1 MLIIAGRLTFDPAH
15 TQTAKDAA
23 AEMMAATL
31 EEEGCQDYV
40 FSIDMADEATIR
52 IFEIWDS
59 EEHLAAH
66 FQTEHMKVY
75 REKIAGIGISD
86 RSIAKYQVASSEPM

>member
-1 MLIIAGRLTFDPAH
+1 MLIIAGTITFDPVH
-15 TQTAKDAA
+15 TETAKAAA

-31 EEEGCQDYV
+31 QEDGCQEYA

-52 IFEIWDS
+52 IFEVWDS
-59 EEHLAAH
+59 EDHLAAH

-75 REKIAGIGISD
+75 REKIAGIGVSGRD
-86 RSIAKYQVASSEPM
+86 LSKYQVSSSEPL

>member
-1 MLIIAGRLTFDPAH
+1 MLIIAGSITFDPAH
-15 TQTAKDAA
+15 TETAKAAA

-31 EEEGCQDYV
+31 QEEGCQDYS

-52 IFEIWDS
+52 VFEIWDS
-59 EEHLAAH
+59 AEHLAAH

-75 REKIAGIGISD
+75 REKIAGIGISG
-86 RSIAKYQVASSEPM
+86 RSLAKYEVSSSEPL